1 MFLCVFLSEGD
12 IALFFVD
19 STLTCLTCQLA
30 SMAVKISVSKDW
42 VVVICARDK
51 GPLSLSLTLSLPH
64 SHTSP
69 PDSLASLNSL
79 MRRIDLTC
87 DILSPIAF
95 SLFLFY
101 LGTSAAIIFVVS
113 WNSISFIPEYLIL
126 REVYQIVPSLS
137 QKGWEQAA
145 GEEKG
150 EEEEG
155 DRAIDKKEGEIGI
168 TRKGGKG
175 QEEEEVR
182 GGRRGVDS
190 RFVLDMIHLFIFR
203 YFSHNL
209 SLSLSLSLTGLRPSV

>member
-1 MFLCVFLSEGD
+1 
-12 IALFFVD
+12 
-19 STLTCLTCQLA
+19 
-30 SMAVKISVSKDW
+30 
-42 VVVICARDK
+42 
-51 GPLSLSLTLSLPH
+51 
-64 SHTSP
+64 
-69 PDSLASLNSL
+69 

-87 DILSPIAF
+87 DILSPVAF

-101 LGTSAAIIFVVS
+101 LGTSAAIIFVVA
-113 WNSISFIPEYLIL
+113 WNSVSLIPEYIIL
-126 REVYQIVPSLS
+126 RNVYHIVPSLS

-168 TRKGGKG
+168 TRKGGRS

-182 GGRRGVDS
+182 GGRRGVDL

-203 YFSHNL
+203 YFIYF
-209 SLSLSLSLTGLRPSV
+209 SLSLSLSLPHRTPPLRLTTPPNLSIPSSLSREALPHTHSSASSSRHSATFPCM